1 MLPARTC
8 SLLLLI
14 AGFAAW
20 APAPRAQAALAQDSV
35 LAFDRVEPD
44 AASGYVTRAVLRD
57 GAGFLWA
64 STQRGLDRYDGARI
78 TPYGEDAVGHQIVL
92 ALESD
97 PARPGAFWAGTEGG
111 GLVRHD
117 PASDAFAPMGIGSGV
132 SPTDTVAALLARP
145 NGELWAAVGSR
156 GVWNGR
162 RVLPLPEGAGRPL
175 ALSET
180 PGAVWVGT
188 TDGLVALDASSGR
201 PRPAPG
207 LDALRGAAVTALASV
222 QDTLWVGTRAG
233 AVYAYA
239 VPTGT
244 LTASVGAGSSVSA
257 LEPSRARPG
266 TVWVGTRSSGLLEL
280 VAGGRSVRSHRKRP
294 RGLAHDDVLAL
305 EEDEQGLLWV
315 GTVFGLH
322 RADVRPPPFR
332 PHPSAPGGLP
342 LHVPATTVVAIS
354 EPPSDPGSLWL
365 GQLRYGLL
373 RYDRATGRTEPIAA
387 TGEGPGLVFSIL
399 EDAAGRLWA
408 GAGDGALYAV
418 DPGARTLQAVPID
431 SARSAH
437 MLQVYEMPSRPGVLW
452 LATRGLGLLAFDPA
466 TRRVVRHVDGIPPNV
481 WRVHERP
488 TQPGILWVGTQD
500 DGLLRLDV
508 RTGAVTTPSAAEECL
523 PSGEVVSMA
532 SGRDGALW
540 IGTVAAG
547 VGRLDGDVC
556 TWLGPDEGFPLR
568 DAAGLLIDDA
578 GRLWI
583 SGSDGLARYDPASG
597 AFAAFDR
604 RDGLGTDVFHFS
616 SAYRSASGALFFGG
630 ATGVVGFDPSRL
642 ALPDRPP
649 PVRISRLLV
658 DGQPHP
664 LSLRPD
670 GTLGEI
676 RLRPDQRDVAVSF
689 AALDLRQP
697 GANRYRAWMEGG
709 ESGWRSLGTQAETR
723 YPLLPYG
730 RYRLHV
736 AGAGQSG
743 LFAEAQ
749 TLPIYIQA
757 PFWLRPWVWACSAL
771 LLLAA
776 GYGVFRWRLAQI
788 LRVAQARQRIADDLH
803 DDIGSRMSAVALRLD
818 LVGRAPGVAEEQRQ
832 RLDELAR
839 TARGVVDELRDT
851 VWMVDAGHDDLSA
864 LVARMEQFAS
874 DILRGRRY
882 TFTRPD
888 TLPDLSL
895 TMDVRRH
902 LYLLYKEALHNA
914 VRHGDPEHVAVDVAF
929 GSGLLTLTVAD
940 DGRGF
945 DPGAVSP
952 EGGRSGRGL
961 RTLQT
966 RADAL
971 GGTLTIDSQVG
982 AGTTVRLRTRL

>member
-1 MLPARTC
+1 MLLARTC
-8 SLLLLI
+8 SLCLLLVSL
-14 AGFAAW
+14 AVS
-20 APAPRAQAALAQDSV
+20 APAPSAQASLAQDSV

-78 TPYGEDAVGHQIVL
+78 TPYGEDAVGHQIVV
-92 ALESD
+92 ALEAD

-117 PASDAFAPMGIGSGV
+117 PASDTFAPLGSGAGV

-145 NGELWAAVGSR
+145 GGELWATVGSR

-175 ALSET
+175 SLAET

-188 TDGLVALDASSGR
+188 TDGLVALDPASGR

-222 QDTLWVGTRAG
+222 EDTLWVGTRAG
-233 AVYAYA
+233 SVYAYA
-239 VPTGT
+239 VTAGT
-244 LTASVGAGSSVSA
+244 LSAPIDAGSAVSA
-257 LEPSRARPG
+257 LEASRARPG
-266 TVWVGTRSSGLLEL
+266 TVWVGTRSEGLLE
-280 VAGGRSVRSHRKRP
+280 VAASGRTVRRHAKRP
-294 RGLAHDDVLAL
+294 GGLAHDDVLAL

-332 PHPSAPGGLP
+332 PNPATPGTLP
-342 LHVPATTVVAIS
+342 LHVPATTVVTIS
-354 EPPSDPGSLWL
+354 EAPSDPGALWL

-373 RYDRATGRTEPIAA
+373 RYDLATGSLAPIPAS
-387 TGEGPGLVFSIL
+387 GKGPDLVFSIL

-418 DPGARTLQAVPID
+418 DPGARTLRAVPID

-452 LATRGLGLLAFDPA
+452 LATRGLGLLAFDPS
-466 TRRVVRHVDGIPPNV
+466 TRRVLRHVDGVPPNV

-488 TQPGILWVGTQD
+488 SQPGILWVGTQD

-508 RTGAVTTPSAAEECL
+508 RTGAVTTPAAAEGCL
-523 PSGEVVSMA
+523 PSDEVVSLA
-532 SGRDGALW
+532 SGRGGALW
-540 IGTVAAG
+540 VGTVAAG
-547 VGRLDGDVC
+547 VGRLDGDAC
-556 TWLGPDEGFPLR
+556 TWLGPDAGFPLR
-568 DAAGLLIDDA
+568 DAAGLLVDDA

-597 AFAAFDR
+597 AFAAFDG
-604 RDGLGTDVFHFS
+604 RDGLATDVFHFS
-616 SAYRSASGALFFGG
+616 SAYQSASGALFFGG

-642 ALPDRPP
+642 SLPDRPP

-664 LSLRPD
+664 LPRRTD
-670 GTLGEI
+670 GSLGEI

-749 TLPIYIQA
+749 VLPIFIQA
-757 PFWLRPWVWACSAL
+757 PLWLRPWVWACSAL

-776 GYGVFRWRLAQI
+776 GYGGFRWRLAQI
-788 LRVAQARQRIADDLH
+788 LRVARARQRIADDLH

-818 LVGRAPGVAEEQRQ
+818 LVGRAPGVDEEQRQ

-851 VWMVDAGHDDLSA
+851 VWMVDAGHDDLAA
-864 LVARMEQFAS
+864 LVSRMEQFAAEM
-874 DILRGRRY
+874 LRGRRH
-882 TFTRPD
+882 TFDRPD
-888 TLPDLSL
+888 ALPALPLS
-895 TMDVRRH
+895 MDVRRH

-914 VRHGDPEHVAVDVAF
+914 VRHGDPECVAVEVSF
-929 GSGLLTLTVAD
+929 TSGLLTLTVAD

-945 DPGAVSP
+945 DPAASP
-952 EGGRSGRGL
+952 EGRRTGRGL
-961 RTLQT
+961 QTLRT

-971 GGTLTIDSQVG
+971 GGSLTIDSQPG
-982 AGTTVRLRTRL
+982 AGTTVQLRTRL

>member
-1 MLPARTC
+1 MLLARTC
-8 SLLLLI
+8 SLCLLLVSL
-14 AGFAAW
+14 AVS
-20 APAPRAQAALAQDSV
+20 APAPSAQASLAQDSV

-78 TPYGEDAVGHQIVL
+78 TPYGEDAVGHQIVV
-92 ALESD
+92 ALEAD

-117 PASDAFAPMGIGSGV
+117 PASDTFAPLGSGAGV

-145 NGELWAAVGSR
+145 GGELWATVGSR

-175 ALSET
+175 SLAET

-188 TDGLVALDASSGR
+188 TDGLVALDPASGR

-222 QDTLWVGTRAG
+222 EDTLWVGTRAG
-233 AVYAYA
+233 SVYAYA
-239 VPTGT
+239 VAAGT
-244 LTASVGAGSSVSA
+244 LSAPIDAGSAVSA
-257 LEPSRARPG
+257 LEASRVRPG
-266 TVWVGTRSSGLLEL
+266 TVWVGTRSEGLLE
-280 VAGGRSVRSHRKRP
+280 VAASGRTVRRHAKRP
-294 RGLAHDDVLAL
+294 GGLAHDDVLAL

-332 PHPSAPGGLP
+332 PNPATPGTLP
-342 LHVPATTVVAIS
+342 LHVPATTVVTIS
-354 EPPSDPGSLWL
+354 EAPSDPGALWL

-373 RYDRATGRTEPIAA
+373 RYDLATGSLAPIPAS
-387 TGEGPGLVFSIL
+387 GKGPDLVFSIL

-418 DPGARTLQAVPID
+418 DPGARTLRAVPID

-452 LATRGLGLLAFDPA
+452 LATRGLGLLAFDPS
-466 TRRVVRHVDGIPPNV
+466 TRRVLRHVDGVPPNV

-488 TQPGILWVGTQD
+488 SQPGILWVGTQD

-508 RTGAVTTPSAAEECL
+508 RTGAVTTPAAAGGCL
-523 PSGEVVSMA
+523 PSDEVVSLA
-532 SGRDGALW
+532 SGRGGALW
-540 IGTVAAG
+540 VGTVAAG
-547 VGRLDGDVC
+547 VGRLDGDAC
-556 TWLGPDEGFPLR
+556 TWLGPDAGFPLR
-568 DAAGLLIDDA
+568 DAAGLLVDDA

-597 AFAAFDR
+597 AFAAFDG
-604 RDGLGTDVFHFS
+604 RDGLATDVFHFS
-616 SAYRSASGALFFGG
+616 SAYQSASGALFFGG

-642 ALPDRPP
+642 SLPDRPP

-749 TLPIYIQA
+749 VLPIFIQA
-757 PFWLRPWVWACSAL
+757 PLWLRPWVWACSAL

-776 GYGVFRWRLAQI
+776 GYGGFRWRLAQI
-788 LRVAQARQRIADDLH
+788 LRVARARQRIADDLH

-818 LVGRAPGVAEEQRQ
+818 LVGRAPGVDEEQRQ

-851 VWMVDAGHDDLSA
+851 VWMVDAGHDDLAA
-864 LVARMEQFAS
+864 LVSRMEQFAAEM
-874 DILRGRRY
+874 LRGRRH
-882 TFTRPD
+882 TFDRPD
-888 TLPDLSL
+888 ALPALPLS
-895 TMDVRRH
+895 MDVRRH

-914 VRHGDPEHVAVDVAF
+914 VRHGDPECVAVEVSF
-929 GSGLLTLTVAD
+929 TSGLLTLTVAD

-945 DPGAVSP
+945 DPAASP
-952 EGGRSGRGL
+952 EGRRTGRGL
-961 RTLQT
+961 QTLRT

-971 GGTLTIDSQVG
+971 GGSLTIDSQPG
-982 AGTTVRLRTRL
+982 AGTTVQLRTRL